1 MLKHIV
7 LFSFKDAKRASN
19 IEDVKK
25 IKQDLEILPQKIEG
39 LISLHVVIEPESSSN
54 RDLMLECVL
63 TDKEALSYYAT
74 HPEHVKVSQQIGEIM
89 ENRTVIDYFLEH

>member
-25 IKQDLEILPQKIEG
+25 IKQDLEI
-39 LISLHVVIEPESSSN
+39 
-54 RDLMLECVL
+54 
-63 TDKEALSYYAT
+63 
-74 HPEHVKVSQQIGEIM
+74 
-89 ENRTVIDYFLEH
+89 